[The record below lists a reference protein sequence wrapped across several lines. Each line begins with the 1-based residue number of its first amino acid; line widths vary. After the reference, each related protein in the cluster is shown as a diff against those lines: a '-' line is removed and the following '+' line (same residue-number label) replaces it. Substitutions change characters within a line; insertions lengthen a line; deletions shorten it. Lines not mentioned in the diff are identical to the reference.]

1 MDTSGYDRPVS
12 TRAVSSARPAFPP
25 GEWLVAALIFLIG
38 SVVRII
44 TLGVV
49 ARANDDDLAGL
60 LTKWD
65 AQYYLAIAESGYFDA
80 DLGTDVPVHERTL
93 AFFPGFPALVRLLHD
108 VTGLDFPVAAMLVNV
123 VAGTAMTAGAMAIA
137 ARMGAGLSGRI
148 GAGILVSCAPM
159 AITFSMPYSEAL
171 FGALAFWALLALM
184 DRRWWLAGILILAC
198 GFTRLTAVALI
209 AVFLVVVLLHARRDW
224 RAWAALALTPW
235 SIFGYVIY
243 ASIPTWDAGG
253 YFGIQEQGWS
263 SGVDLGRATVTWV
276 WEVLTTSDEAGYL
289 LSVGVMVASGI
300 ALAAAW
306 RRVPWEV
313 WLFSAALMATV
324 LLSDGIMHSRPR
336 LLMPAVILLLPWV
349 LFIVRRWP
357 RGWQLAAATGWV
369 LFGAWFSAYLLGVF
383 PWAI

>member
-12 TRAVSSARPAFPP
+12 TRVEHRARPAFPP
-25 GEWLVAALIFLIG
+25 GEWLVAALIFLVGSLIRIG
-38 SVVRII
+38 ALS
-44 TLGVV
+44 VV

-65 AQYYLAIAESGYFDA
+65 ARYYLAIAESGYFHA
-80 DLGTDVPVHERTL
+80 DLVTDVPVHERTL
-93 AFFPGFPALVRLLHD
+93 AFFPGFPALVRLLHE

-123 VAGTAMTAGAMAIA
+123 LAGTAMTAGAMAIA

-253 YFGIQEQGWS
+253 YFGIQQQGWS

-289 LSVGVMVASGI
+289 LSVGVMVASVI